1 MVLFSIIFE
10 FMLDYII
17 GVIMKQIWVNLLFMY
32 FLTVTIVA
40 QEYTVS
46 PSGGADFTTIQ
57 EAIDTVQAGDTITI
71 KAGTYHERVYIEK
84 SGTKSNP
91 IVIQNYQ
98 HDKVIIDGTGI
109 NWEGTW
115 GGLFEFSYCS
125 YISLSGVEIQHS
137 THAGIFLDNAHY
149 IAIKNTK
156 TNDTFSSGIGVWESD
171 HVLVRKNEVKLACND
186 GEQECIS
193 IVTSHHVDVIDN
205 EVHHAGPGT
214 NGGEGIDV
222 KQGSHD
228 VTVKYNYVHH
238 IQNPDRPALYAD
250 ASDLYTHHIL
260 FESNRVH
267 DIGGNGLSVA
277 SELGGLLAYVT
288 FVNNIIYNNGDVGMI
303 VGGWSGADT
312 VTSNPVEH
320 INIINNTFYNVGSDG
335 IYIDNIYAKDIK
347 IYNNIIQNKNQTESP
362 ISLKDGVDMAEI
374 DIRNNM
380 VDSEPYSY
388 GQSSDIV
395 ADPLFVDATHGDFHL
410 QFNSPAIDAGIQNN
424 FSLLDYEKNS
434 RLKDGIWDIGAYE
447 VNNTTNSD
455 FSFLIP
461 ILYLL
466 M

>member
-1 MVLFSIIFE
+1 MVLFGIIFE

-17 GVIMKQIWVNLLFMY
+17 GVIMKQIRFYLLFIY
-32 FLTVTIVA
+32 FFTVTIVA

-46 PSGGADFTTIQ
+46 ASGGEDYTTIQ
-57 EAIDTVQAGDTITI
+57 AAVNIVQAGDTITI
-71 KAGTYHERVYIEK
+71 KAGTYHERVYIET

-91 IVIQNYQ
+91 IVIKNYQ
-98 HDKVIIDGTGI
+98 NDKVIIDGTGI

-115 GGLFEFSYCS
+115 GGLFELSYCG
-125 YISLSGVEIQHS
+125 YISVSGIEIRHS
-137 THAGIFLDNAHY
+137 THAGIFLDDAHH
-149 IAIKNTK
+149 IVIKNTK
-156 TNDTFSSGIGVWESD
+156 TDDTFSSGIGVWGGRY
-171 HVLVRKNEVKLACND
+171 VLISKNEVKLACND

-193 IVTSHHVDVIDN
+193 IVTSHHVDVIEN
-205 EVHHAGPGT
+205 EVHHTGPGT

-228 VTVKYNYVHH
+228 VTVKYNHVHH
-238 IQNPDRPALYAD
+238 IDNPDRPALYAD

-267 DIGGNGLSVA
+267 DIGGNGVSVA
-277 SELGGLLAYVT
+277 SELGGLLAHVT
-288 FVNNIIYNNGDVGMI
+288 FVNNIIYNNHDGGMI
-303 VGGWSGADT
+303 IGGWSGEDN

-320 INIINNTFYNVGSDG
+320 INIINNTFYNTGGDG
-335 IYIDNIYAKDIK
+335 IYVDNIYAKDIK
-347 IYNNIIQNKNQTESP
+347 IYNNIIQSKNQQESP
-362 ISLKDGVDMAEI
+362 ISIKDGVNIAEL
-374 DIRNNM
+374 DIRKNM

-388 GQSSDIV
+388 GQSSEVV
-395 ADPLFVDATHGDFHL
+395 ADPLFVDAVNGDFHL
-410 QFNSPAIDAGIQNN
+410 QFNSPAIDAGIQNS

-447 VNNTTNSD
+447 ANRKTNSD

>member
-1 MVLFSIIFE
+1 
-10 FMLDYII
+10 
-17 GVIMKQIWVNLLFMY
+17 MKQIRFYLLFIY
-32 FLTVTIVA
+32 IFTVTVVA

-46 PSGGADFTTIQ
+46 ASGGADFTTIQ
-57 EAIDTVQAGDTITI
+57 DAVDRVQSGDTISI

-91 IVIQNYQ
+91 IVIQNY
-98 HDKVIIDGTGI
+98 HNDKVIIDGI
-109 NWEGTW
+109 SVNWEGTW
-115 GGLFEFSYCS
+115 GGLFHLSGCS
-125 YISLSGVEIQHS
+125 YISLSGVKIVNS
-137 THAGIFLDNAHY
+137 THAGIFLENAHH
-149 IAIKNTK
+149 ITIENTK
-156 TNDTFSSGIGVWESD
+156 TYETFSSGIGVWDNSH
-171 HVLVRKNEVKLACND
+171 HVLISNNEVERACND

-193 IVTSHHVDVIDN
+193 IVTSHHVDVIEN
-205 EVHHAGPGT
+205 EVHHSGPGT

-222 KQGSHD
+222 KQGSYN
-228 VTVKYNYVHH
+228 VTVKYNHVHH
-238 IQNPDRPALYAD
+238 IDNPDRPALYAD

-267 DIGGNGLSVA
+267 DIGGNGVSVA
-277 SELGGLLAYVT
+277 SELGGLLTYVT
-288 FVNNIIYNNGDVGMI
+288 FVNNIIYNNKDGGMI
-303 VGGWSGADT
+303 IGGWRADGN
-312 VTSNPVEH
+312 VSANRVEH
-320 INIINNTFYNVGSDG
+320 INIINNTFYNTGSDG
-335 IYIDNIYAKDIK
+335 IYVDNIYVKDIK
-347 IYNNIIQNKNQTESP
+347 IYNNIIQSKNKIESP
-362 ISLKDGVDMAEI
+362 ISIRDGVDISEV

-388 GQSSDIV
+388 GQSSEIV

-434 RLKDGIWDIGAYE
+434 RLEDGSWDIGAYE
-447 VNNTTNSD
+447 ANSD